1 MIRTGRRRGYNQ
13 EMANPSEVQAIEAT
27 LSALQESFGS
37 DLLACYR
44 HGALAASQ
52 ARLYLGESNLLAI
65 VSGGITLHE
74 VRAALH
80 PIWTAFGSALESAP
94 TVTTWPALE
103 RHLALA
109 PLFAHTLSET
119 AELISGTSLIPKM
132 PEPSKL
138 DTLAHYA
145 AVTMSGS
152 AALVP
157 TLLSWH
163 EANEATMSLRSLA
176 AHLSNGMLPTS
187 SSPQELFE
195 QVQLAIGPQIAA
207 LDGGAEEVELPD
219 QSPPLLEGL
228 VSIYERDHN
237 LILVFPDQGPD
248 QLGHRVRSIDW
259 VSVANR
265 VADQYR
271 AVRMTTPKQF
281 RLIVQREMAS
291 DFHLNSF
298 DHAWGV
304 EILEGVRAA
313 LRRVLRELAL
323 APSEILVSTLP
334 RAYVCSHEAD
344 LAMLIHDLQ
353 NRLLNVQLKHELLC
367 RIESWPVDLPP
378 SKLPDRDAD
387 IRLRLDSA
395 VRHLDWWTNLYVQK
409 MVDCAV
415 DVA

>member
-1 MIRTGRRRGYNQ
+1 
-13 EMANPSEVQAIEAT
+13 MANPSEVQATEAT
-27 LSALQESFGS
+27 LAALQNALGS

-44 HGALAASQ
+44 HGAFAPSQ
-52 ARLYLGESNLLAI
+52 PRLYLEEGNILAI
-65 VSGGITLHE
+65 VSDDITLHE
-74 VRAALH
+74 VRSELH
-80 PIWTAFGSALESAP
+80 PVWTALGSGLESAP
-94 TVTTWPALE
+94 MVTTWPVLE

-109 PLFAHTLSET
+109 PIFAHTLSET
-119 AELISGTSLIPKM
+119 AELISGTNLIPKM
-132 PEPSKL
+132 PKPSKL

-152 AALVP
+152 AALLP

-163 EANEATMSLRSLA
+163 EANEATMSLRALA
-176 AHLSNGMLPTS
+176 VNLFDGELPLTL
-187 SSPQELFE
+187 SPQELFE
-195 QVQLAIGPQIAA
+195 QLQLAIGPQIAA
-207 LDGGAEEVELPD
+207 VNGSTNDLQLSD

-248 QLGHRVRSIDW
+248 QLSKRVGSIDW

-271 AVRMTTPKQF
+271 AVRLTTPKQF
-281 RLIVQREMAS
+281 RLLVQREMAS

-304 EILEGVRAA
+304 EVLAGVQATV
-313 LRRVLRELAL
+313 LRVLRELAL
-323 APSEILVSTLP
+323 TPSEILVSTLP
-334 RAYVCSHEAD
+334 RAYICSNEAD
-344 LAMLIHDLQ
+344 LAMLIHDMQ

-367 RIESWPVDLPP
+367 RIEGWPVDLPP

-395 VRHLDWWTNLYVQK
+395 VHHLEWWTDFYFEK
-409 MVDCAV
+409 MVDCAG
-415 DVA
+415 DIA

>member
-1 MIRTGRRRGYNQ
+1 
-13 EMANPSEVQAIEAT
+13 MARPSEVQAIEAT
-27 LSALQESFGS
+27 LSALQDAFGS

-52 ARLYLGESNLLAI
+52 PRFYLGEDNILAI
-65 VSGGITLHE
+65 VSDGITLHE

-80 PIWTAFGSALESAP
+80 PVWTAFGPALESAP

-103 RHLALA
+103 RHLSLA
-109 PLFAHTLSET
+109 PLFSHTLSKT
-119 AELISGTSLIPKM
+119 AELISGTDLIPKI

-152 AALVP
+152 ASLVP

-163 EANEATMSLRSLA
+163 EANEATLSLRSLA
-176 AHLSNGMLPTS
+176 AHLFDGELPPS
-187 SSPQELFE
+187 MGPQELFE

-207 LDGGAEEVELPD
+207 LNGSTNDLKLSD

-248 QLGHRVRSIDW
+248 QLSHRVGSIDW

-304 EILEGVRAA
+304 EILAGVQAA
-313 LRRVLRELAL
+313 LPRVLRELAL
-323 APSEILVSTLP
+323 TPSEILVSTLP
-334 RAYVCSHEAD
+334 RAYICSHEAD
-344 LAMLIHDLQ
+344 LAMLIHDMQ

-367 RIESWPVDLPP
+367 RIEGWPVDLPP

-395 VRHLDWWTNLYVQK
+395 VRHLDWWTNLYVEK
-409 MVDCAV
+409 MVDCAGN
-415 DVA
+415 AA